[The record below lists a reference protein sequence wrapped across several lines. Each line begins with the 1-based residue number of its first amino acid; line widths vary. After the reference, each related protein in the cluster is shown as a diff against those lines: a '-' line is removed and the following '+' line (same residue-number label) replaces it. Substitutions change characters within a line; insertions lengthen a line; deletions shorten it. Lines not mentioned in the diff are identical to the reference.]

1 MEFSNNECRFGYR
14 DSIFKGELKGKFL
27 VTKVFFRLTTR
38 PVLNTEYGSLKEEA
52 GKLGPLSLKTIRQA
66 VINIRRSRLPDPEIT
81 GNAGSFF
88 KNPVLETAIADD
100 LKSKYP
106 GIPYF
111 NDADG
116 FAKIAAGWLIDRCGW
131 KGKRMGNAGVHDK
144 QALVLVNYGNATG
157 NEIFDL
163 SEAVKK
169 SVSDKFGIVL
179 QREVE
184 VI

>member
-1 MEFSNNECRFGYR
+1 
-14 DSIFKGELKGKFL
+14 
-27 VTKVFFRLTTR
+27 V
-38 PVLNTEYGSLKEEA
+38 
-52 GKLGPLSLKTIRQA
+52 
-66 VINIRRSRLPDPEIT
+66 
-81 GNAGSFF
+81 
-88 KNPVLETAIADD
+88 
-100 LKSKYP
+100 
-106 GIPYF
+106 
-111 NDADG
+111 
-116 FAKIAAGWLIDRCGW
+116 
-131 KGKRMGNAGVHDK
+131 GNAGVHDK